1 MEERKRKKDKRIKRH
16 KTRPSRPTMRP
27 LWMNVFYERMFF
39 YEWMFYINEC
49 FFYEWMSFMNG
60 LELLFW
66 CKNARYD
73 VFNECVTNQQTN
85 QPTDTAYYR
94 DVRTHL
100 KTRVDRKRSRTKSRK
115 RKRKIENVKD
125 TTKRFGGTRSNC
137 DRKKNYDLEW
147 RVIKNADQWL
157 QSFSLTAALLHYHGD
172 GRKVFFPFFLQ
183 DDNSYPKIA
192 KFFSFF
198 RTS

>member
-1 MEERKRKKDKRIKRH
+1 MFLMNAL
-16 KTRPSRPTMRP
+16 PTDQP
-27 LWMNVFYERMFF
+27 
-39 YEWMFYINEC
+39 
-49 FFYEWMSFMNG
+49 
-60 LELLFW
+60 
-66 CKNARYD
+66 
-73 VFNECVTNQQTN
+73 TN

-147 RVIKNADQWL
+147 RVIKNADQ
-157 QSFSLTAALLHYHGD
+157 
-172 GRKVFFPFFLQ
+172 
-183 DDNSYPKIA
+183 
-192 KFFSFF
+192 
-198 RTS
+198 